1 MAKHKEIEVKWRA
14 EGVDRNGFN
23 REMRRLL
30 KQQDCSFKFL
40 RVKGPDTY
48 FTRGSDVVRHRI
60 SKNTHELTIKLR
72 IYKKSIKA
80 RKEVNVKLSL
90 DQPIE
95 DVVEFLG
102 CLGFKKKIKLVKDC
116 DIYFIVQPNGVH
128 ASIVWYVVEDE
139 AGNLRR
145 FIEVEIE
152 GQSHHR
158 SLAVLDF
165 WLKRIHKTFGLT
177 DKDIS
182 DDSLYEIY
190 TGKRYLNVKKRC
202 RR

>member
-1 MAKHKEIEVKWRA
+1 MAKHKEIEVKWAA
-14 EGVDRNGFN
+14 EGVDRSVFN
-23 REMRRLL
+23 RQLRALL
-30 KQQDCSFKFL
+30 KKLDCSFRFL

-48 FTRGSDVVRHRI
+48 FTRWSDVVRHRI

-72 IYKKSIKA
+72 IYKKSIRA
-80 RKEVNVKLSL
+80 RKEVNVRLAQ
-90 DQPIE
+90 DQPVE
-95 DVVEFLG
+95 DVVEFLQ
-102 CLGFKKKIKLVKDC
+102 CLGFKKKICLVKDC
-116 DIYFIVQPNGVH
+116 DIYFLVQPNGVH

-165 WLKRIHKTFGLT
+165 WCKRVEKTYELT
-177 DKDIS
+177 KRDRS
-182 DDSLYEIY
+182 DDSLYELY
-190 TGKRYLNVKKRC
+190 TGKRYLNVKKRQK
-202 RR
+202 R

>member
-1 MAKHKEIEVKWRA
+1 MAKHKEIEVKWAA
-14 EGVDRNGFN
+14 EGVERNSFN
-23 REMRRLL
+23 RQLRGLL
-30 KQQDCSFKFL
+30 KALGCSYKFL

-48 FTRGSDVVRHRI
+48 FTRWTDVVRHRI

-80 RKEVNVKLSL
+80 RKEVNVRLAQ

-95 DVVEFLG
+95 DVVEFLA
-102 CLGFKKKIKLVKDC
+102 CLGFKQKIRLVKDC
-116 DIYFIVQPNGVH
+116 DIYFVVLPNGVH

-139 AGNLRR
+139 AGDLQR

-165 WLKRIHKTFGLT
+165 WCKRIEKLYGLT
-177 DKDIS
+177 KRDRS
-182 DDSLYEIY
+182 DDSLYELY
-190 TGKRYLNVKKRC
+190 TGKRYRNVAKKC
-202 RR
+202 R